1 MSQDDDF
8 KKLERQAYLTYHQ
21 DGLLDIAFGL
31 SILGIGLIFLT
42 DGSLGF
48 FLSWMP
54 FILYLS
60 LKRFVTVPRL
70 GYVEFRRQR
79 RDTGTFFILGLVLLL
94 AIVVGG
100 IILLGALS
108 LWEGTASEPGES
120 IDQYIWM
127 AVSGVGAV
135 IIVGAVLAL
144 RLRRLIVYAALTS
157 IMVIAGFLL
166 DLNPAVYLLILGAVV
181 LITGLVML
189 IRFLR
194 KYPPIDGA
202 IDGGGKHAAG

>member
-48 FLSWMP
+48 LLSWMP

-60 LKRFVTVPRL
+60 LKRLVTVPRL
-70 GYVEFRRQR
+70 GYVEFRRQQ
-79 RDTGTFFILGLVLLL
+79 RDKGTLFILGLVLLL
-94 AIVVGG
+94 IIVVGG
-100 IILLGALS
+100 IFLLGALS
-108 LWEGTASEPGES
+108 LWEGTPSEPGES

-127 AVSGVGAV
+127 AVSGIGAV

-144 RLRRLIVYAALTS
+144 RLRRLIVYAALTA

-202 IDGGGKHAAG
+202 IYGGGKHAAG